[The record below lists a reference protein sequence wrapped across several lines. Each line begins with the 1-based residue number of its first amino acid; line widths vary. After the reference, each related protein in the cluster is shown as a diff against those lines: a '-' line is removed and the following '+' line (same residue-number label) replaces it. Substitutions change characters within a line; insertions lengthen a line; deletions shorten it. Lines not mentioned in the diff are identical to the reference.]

1 LAKHI
6 VARVADV
13 PVDTRKLVTVAGR
26 PIVIFN
32 IKGEYFAIFNRC
44 PHQGAPLCH
53 GVLTGHVSASKVG
66 APELS
71 RKGEIIVCGNHGWE
85 FDLRTGQSWFDPA
98 RTKVRTFESE
108 VTPGSEIVKG
118 PYKAETFKVE
128 VDEDYLVISV

>member
-1 LAKHI
+1 MAKHI

-13 PVDTRKLVTVAGR
+13 PTDTRKLVTVAGR

-44 PHQGAPLCH
+44 PHQGASLCH
-53 GVLTGHVSASKVG
+53 GVLTGHASASKVG